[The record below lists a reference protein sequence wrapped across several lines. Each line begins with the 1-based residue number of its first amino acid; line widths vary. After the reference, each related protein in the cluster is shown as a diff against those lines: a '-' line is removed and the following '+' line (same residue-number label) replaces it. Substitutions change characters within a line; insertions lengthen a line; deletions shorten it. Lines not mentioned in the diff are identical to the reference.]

1 MKRIQRGFLGFA
13 TMTLIVGGLALVG
26 LLAYGWHSGQELPIG
41 PAIAIVL
48 VNIYAAVWIVIDKRK
63 ARQAPPPTVQAAA
76 TSKKKRG
83 RR

>member
-1 MKRIQRGFLGFA
+1 MHNTQQADQLSLPLPDA
-13 TMTLIVGGLALVG
+13 VEGLKDRPEAKN
-26 LLAYGWHSGQELPIG
+26 
-41 PAIAIVL
+41 L